1 MTWVLN
7 RVYQA
12 AEQNSCENF
21 EKRYLQNEPKWHGKL
36 HPKR

>member
-7 RVYQA
+7 SA
-12 AEQNSCENF
+12 AEQNSCDNY